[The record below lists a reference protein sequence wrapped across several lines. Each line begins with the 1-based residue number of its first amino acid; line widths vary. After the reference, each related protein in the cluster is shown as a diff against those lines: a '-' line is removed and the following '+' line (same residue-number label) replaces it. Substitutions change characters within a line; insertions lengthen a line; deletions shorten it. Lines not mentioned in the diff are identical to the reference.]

1 MSRYELLQKFWVVN
15 FFTKKL
21 VLSIEKKSIIF
32 ACKFNLFSSYKL
44 QFIVWEIIY
53 QNLLTLSIRSVLE
66 LYRKISYFYEKKL
79 HNFELKWN
87 EMSRYEL
94 LQKFWVVKFFTK
106 NLVLSIEK
114 KSIIFA
120 CKFNLFSSY
129 KLQFILSETI
139 KQNLLTHSMRSVWGF
154 DRKISYFYQ
163 KQLHNFELKWNE
175 MSRYELL
182 QKFWVVNFFTK
193 KIGTFYRKKKH
204 NFCMQIQLIFKL

>member
-15 FFTKKL
+15 FFTKIL
-21 VLSIEKKSIIF
+21 I
-32 ACKFNLFSSYKL
+32 
-44 QFIVWEIIY
+44 
-53 QNLLTLSIRSVLE
+53 
-66 LYRKISYFYEKKL
+66 
-79 HNFELKWN
+79 
-87 EMSRYEL
+87 
-94 LQKFWVVKFFTK
+94 
-106 NLVLSIEK
+106 LSIEK

-139 KQNLLTHSMRSVWGF
+139 KQNLLTHSMRSVWEF

-182 QKFWVVNFFTK
+182 QKFWVVNFSQK
-193 KIGTFYRKKKH
+193 KLVLSIEKKS
-204 NFCMQIQLIFKL
+204 IIFACKFNLFSSYKLQFIVWEII

>member
-44 QFIVWEIIY
+44 QFILSETIK
-53 QNLLTLSIRSVLE
+53 QNLLTLSIRSVVE
-66 LYRKISYFYEKKL
+66 LY
-79 HNFELKWN
+79 
-87 EMSRYEL
+87 
-94 LQKFWVVKFFTK
+94 
-106 NLVLSIEK
+106 
-114 KSIIFA
+114 
-120 CKFNLFSSY
+120 
-129 KLQFILSETI
+129 
-139 KQNLLTHSMRSVWGF
+139 
-154 DRKISYFYQ
+154 RKISYFYQ

-193 KIGTFYRKKKH
+193 KLVLSIEKKKH
-204 NFCMQIQLIFKL
+204 QNKMKCQGMSSSKNFELSIFSPKIWYFL